1 MRPVTVSLRLT
12 TADPNGI
19 CASQTMAAAGDLI
32 INGVL
37 GFDDKKAYLGVAA
50 AVRITSAGDDT
61 GITFTVYGTDNWG
74 GNVFETV
81 TGASGGTVDTVTTF
95 ETVSRIITSGTTAGN
110 VEAGTAEDDNSISTA
125 ATITGAS
132 GLAIDGVAIQNAKMY
147 GVATLVPAQVV
158 KIASAGN
165 DSGITF
171 TVYGRDAQG
180 TPISEAITGSNG
192 GTATGTTLFTEV
204 IAVSAGSR
212 PVDVMTVGVAGNL
225 DSICESKRPAAAGH
239 IVFNGVGCELFAR
252 HVSIAS
258 GGDESDITFTVKGLD
273 RAGLALSEEITGPSS
288 NTVKGV
294 KNFSVVH
301 TVRSSGVVGNAV
313 TVGSADEADLALTG
327 IDRYTTK
334 TSYHII
340 RSSDADF
347 SSRLGLTAEDVQ
359 AGDKDEYT
367 ATYIFPNGWQVVDE
381 YNALDGSASALRLSV
396 RSHVLGTVSMT
407 VLSPAI

>member
-12 TADPNGI
+12 TADADGI
-19 CASQTMAAAGDLI
+19 CESQTTSGAVDLEI
-32 INGVL
+32 DGQL
-37 GFDDKKAYLGVAA
+37 GYDDRVAYLGAAA

-61 GITFTVYGTDNWG
+61 GITFTVYGTDSFG
-74 GNVFETV
+74 GSIFETIA
-81 TGASGGTVDTVTTF
+81 GASGGTSDTNQKFV
-95 ETVSRIITSGTTAGN
+95 TVSRVITSGTTAGD
-110 VEAGTAEDDNSISTA
+110 VEAGTAVVDDSISEA
-125 ATITGAS
+125 NTITGAS

-158 KIASAGN
+158 KIVSAGN
-165 DSGITF
+165 DSGVTF

-180 TPISEAITGSNG
+180 TPISEAITGASG

-204 IAVSAGSR
+204 IAVSASGR
-212 PVDVMTVGVAGNL
+212 PADVMTVGIAGDL
-225 DSICESKRPAAAGH
+225 DNICESKRPAASGH

-252 HVSIAS
+252 HVSIYS

-273 RAGLALSEEITGPSS
+273 RAGLPLTEEITGPDTA
-288 NTVKGV
+288 TVKGV

-301 TVRSSGVVGNAV
+301 TVRSSAAVGNAV
-313 TVGSADEADLALTG
+313 TVGSADEAELALLG

-334 TSYHII
+334 TTYQIA

-347 SSRLGLTAEDVQ
+347 DSRLGITAEDVQ

-367 ATYIFPNGWQVVDE
+367 ARYLYPSGWQVVDE
-381 YNALDGSASALRLSV
+381 FNALDGSASALRLSV
-396 RSHVLGTVSMT
+396 RSHVLGTVDLT